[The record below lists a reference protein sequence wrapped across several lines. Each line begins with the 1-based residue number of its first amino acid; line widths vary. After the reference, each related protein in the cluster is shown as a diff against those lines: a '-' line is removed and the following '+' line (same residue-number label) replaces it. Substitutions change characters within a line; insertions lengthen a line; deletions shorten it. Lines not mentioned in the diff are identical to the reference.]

1 MKNMRLLI
9 IAFAVA
15 ILLSA
20 MLLPA
25 TAVYEPVEAFI
36 HFEVKG
42 NLPSEK
48 CMFRLEAISSDAPL
62 PVKGEK
68 EVVGDGSESFR
79 IDGLARPG
87 VYSYR
92 LYQIK
97 GTNEKCVYDDTVYM
111 ISVIVSNGPAEK
123 LVVNYTIEQGESV
136 AEKEN
141 EVIFRNSYPDNPKTG
156 DDNAS
161 SKWDIY
167 LTVASAV
174 IIACAIALIAIWI
187 KSKKRSSSN

>member
-9 IAFAVA
+9 IVFAVV

-25 TAVYEPVEAFI
+25 TAVYEPVDAFI

-48 CMFRLEAISSDAPL
+48 CMFRLEAITSDAPL

-68 EVVGDGSESFR
+68 EVVGDGAESFR

-87 VYSYR
+87 IFSYR
-92 LYQIK
+92 LYQVK
-97 GTNEKCVYDDTVYM
+97 GANEKCVYDDTVYM

-123 LVVNYTIEQGESV
+123 LVVNYTIEQGENV

-141 EVIFRNSYPDNPKTG
+141 EVIFRNSYRDNPKTG
-156 DDNAS
+156 DNNIS
-161 SKWDIY
+161 SRWDIY
-167 LTVASAV
+167 LV
-174 IIACAIALIAIWI
+174 ISSLVLIACAIILLSLWI
-187 KSKKRSSSN
+187 KRKKSVE

>member
-9 IAFAVA
+9 IVFAVV

-25 TAVYEPVEAFI
+25 TAVYEPVDAFI

-48 CMFRLEAISSDAPL
+48 CMFRLEAITSDAPL

-87 VYSYR
+87 IFSYR
-92 LYQIK
+92 LYQVK
-97 GTNEKCVYDDTVYM
+97 GANEKCVYDDTVYM

-123 LVVNYTIEQGESV
+123 LVVNYTIEQGENV

-141 EVIFRNSYPDNPKTG
+141 EVIFRNSYRDNPKTG
-156 DDNAS
+156 DNNIS
-161 SKWDIY
+161 SRWDIY
-167 LTVASAV
+167 LV
-174 IIACAIALIAIWI
+174 ISSLVLIACAIILLSLWI
-187 KSKKRSSSN
+187 KRKKSVE